1 MKLYPAY
8 KDSGI
13 EWLGKI
19 PKHWEIKKLKYL
31 FSLSNGESAQNERSG
46 DYLLY
51 GANGVIGNYEK
62 ANIFDEKIVIGRVGA
77 SGEINVAQKNSWVSD
92 NALIVD
98 LFTNIHFKFIFYLL
112 KSINF
117 PNQINKTAQPLITGA
132 FIGNYPACIPEY
144 AEQIAIATYLDRK
157 TSQIDDLISKKERMV
172 ELLKEERTAIINQ
185 AVTKGLDPNVEIK
198 DSGIDWLGKIP
209 KHWEIKK
216 LKYIARVNN
225 MALSETTDE
234 NYEFNYID
242 ISNVSLEE
250 GFTLGEKFN
259 FANAP
264 SRARRIVRKGDTI
277 VSTVRIYLKAIT
289 YFGNDVNDII
299 VSTGFAVIS
308 PHKNFAPK
316 FLYYILRSEKFIDRV
331 CALSVG
337 VNYPAI
343 NSTDL
348 SDIIIWYPDNKNEQ
362 EKIAKYLDSIVMK
375 TNDAIKRLQ
384 TEISYLQEYR
394 TALISE
400 VVTGKIDVRNCFINT
415 EGVSNAT

>member
-1 MKLYPAY
+1 
-8 KDSGI
+8 
-13 EWLGKI
+13 
-19 PKHWEIKKLKYL
+19 
-31 FSLSNGESAQNERSG
+31 
-46 DYLLY
+46 
-51 GANGVIGNYEK
+51 
-62 ANIFDEKIVIGRVGA
+62 
-77 SGEINVAQKNSWVSD
+77 
-92 NALIVD
+92 
-98 LFTNIHFKFIFYLL
+98 
-112 KSINF
+112 
-117 PNQINKTAQPLITGA
+117 
-132 FIGNYPACIPEY
+132 
-144 AEQIAIATYLDRK
+144 
-157 TSQIDDLISKKERMV
+157 
-172 ELLKEERTAIINQ
+172 
-185 AVTKGLDPNVEIK
+185 
-198 DSGIDWLGKIP
+198 
-209 KHWEIKK
+209 
-216 LKYIARVNN
+216 
-225 MALSETTDE
+225 
-234 NYEFNYID
+234 
-242 ISNVSLEE
+242 
-250 GFTLGEKFN
+250 
-259 FANAP
+259 
-264 SRARRIVRKGDTI
+264 VRKGDTI